1 MTTQPLTTTSTPQRT
16 LWRRITSY
24 RALSGWLA
32 LASIV
37 GMAFAY
43 GYLQRTV
50 GLDPCPL
57 CIFQRLGLI
66 AMGVFSLLAFVIN
79 PKTVMPRVG
88 LMVGA
93 LLGMAWSIGW
103 ALRHV
108 WLQHLPPD
116 QVPSCGPGLNYWVDT
131 LPIAQ
136 VIAEVFKGSG
146 ECAVIDWT
154 FLGFSIPELSLAFFG
169 VLAAM
174 IIWAMVRAKRG
185 LLTAY

>member
-66 AMGVFSLLAFVIN
+66 AMGVFSLLAFMFH
-79 PKTVMPRVG
+79 PKSVMLRFG

-136 VIAEVFKGSG
+136 VIAQVFKGSG